1 MGANR
6 LTPEK
11 RPRHYAAEIAALQTL
26 EERRTAL
33 EKVPEHYKDIVK
45 THVKNYWFIKQHCKA
60 QP

>member
-1 MGANR
+1 

-45 THVKNYWFIKQHCKA
+45 THLKIYWFIKQHN
-60 QP
+60 

>member
-33 EKVPEHYKDIVK
+33 EKVPAHYQDIVK
-45 THVKNYWFIKQHCKA
+45 THVKNYWFIKQHN
-60 QP
+60 